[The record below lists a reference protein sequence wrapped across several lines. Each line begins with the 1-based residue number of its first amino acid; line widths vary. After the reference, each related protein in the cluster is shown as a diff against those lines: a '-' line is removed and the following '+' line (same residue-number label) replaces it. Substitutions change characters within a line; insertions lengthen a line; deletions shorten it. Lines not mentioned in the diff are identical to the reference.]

1 MTTADSGNGFDR
13 TQLNGLPAYHYHPWT
28 RQPGLV
34 HAILTRH
41 GGVSRPPYAS
51 LNLGSAVGDDPA
63 AVAANHARVCAAL
76 GIDAG
81 RLVKCHLVHGR
92 AIHVVTAADAGQ
104 WRGQADGM
112 VTAEAGVFLTMRFAD
127 CVPILLHDPRRR
139 AVGIVHAGWRG
150 TLQDVAGAAVRTM
163 VEVLGCAPGDISAV
177 IGPAIGPC
185 CYEVGDEVISAARAV
200 LPPSDCA
207 TLFRRRS
214 DNGGRP
220 HFDMWEA
227 NRRQLL
233 AAGVGRVA
241 VMGLC
246 TACHS
251 DQFFSHRA
259 EGGRTGRFGAV
270 IGYRDQP
277 ELGDQETAAG
287 L

>member
-1 MTTADSGNGFDR
+1 MTTADSANGFD
-13 TQLNGLPAYHYHPWT
+13 LAPLDGLPAYLYHPWT
-28 RQPGLV
+28 RQTGLV

-41 GGVSRPPYAS
+41 GGVSRPPYAT

-63 AVAANHARVCAAL
+63 AVAANQARVCAAL

-104 WRGQADGM
+104 WLGPADGM
-112 VTAEAGVFLTMRFAD
+112 VTATPGVYLSMRFAD

-139 AVGIVHAGWRG
+139 AVGVVHAGWRG

-163 VEVLGCAPGDISAV
+163 VEALGCAPGDITAV

-185 CYEVGDEVISAARAV
+185 CYEVGDEVISAAHAV
-200 LPPSDCA
+200 FPPADRA
-207 TLFRRRS
+207 TLFRGRPG
-214 DNGGRP
+214 NGRRP
-220 HFDMWEA
+220 HFDIWEA

-233 AAGVGRVA
+233 SAGVGRAV

-270 IGYRDQP
+270 IGYRDK
-277 ELGDQETAAG
+277 
-287 L
+287 